1 MSLVII
7 MIMIIIIIIIIKF
20 SHLGEGEE
28 TTKMLLGSRN
38 NTIRFKILITRNEPK
53 YPLLRPRLPSVKPET
68 RRH

>member
-7 MIMIIIIIIIIKF
+7 MIMIIIIIIIKF

-53 YPLLRPRLPSVKPET
+53 YPLLRPRL
-68 RRH
+68 HQ